1 MGGPKASEI
10 SELRRMAK
18 WRENPEEIKGE
29 DELLTGEELKL
40 FQSVAVQFHILAM
53 DRVDLMS
60 TVEESMRKMASPR
73 ARDLAA
79 LKRIARFTINNLRM
93 AGRYPQ
99 TGLDRNIL
107 ECLAVQTLLD
117 EYQQEIHRW
126 RSRAVEWP
134 VCEGYGPKTT
144 GSLPLRSG
152 ESELATVVR
161 APTEGMGFQST
172 LSDFSLRGH
181 VGQSSRMPL
190 LRLGW
195 SIVRIRKSAWRKF
208 ESPKCQGW
216 RIGAM
221 YKQCT
226 LGQNHCCVTRKHAT
240 YPLAEWLP
248 TVATFDARDFT

>member
-99 TGLDRNIL
+99 TGLDRKYWSVCRCKLCWMNINKKSTGGGAAL
-107 ECLAVQTLLD
+107 WSGRFAKGMVQN
-117 EYQQEIHRW
+117 Y
-126 RSRAVEWP
+126 
-134 VCEGYGPKTT
+134 
-144 GSLPLRSG
+144 
-152 ESELATVVR
+152 
-161 APTEGMGFQST
+161 
-172 LSDFSLRGH
+172 
-181 VGQSSRMPL
+181 
-190 LRLGW
+190 
-195 SIVRIRKSAWRKF
+195 RKSAP
-208 ESPKCQGW
+208 SQW
-216 RIGAM
+216 RI
-221 YKQCT
+221 
-226 LGQNHCCVTRKHAT
+226 
-240 YPLAEWLP
+240 
-248 TVATFDARDFT
+248 